1 MPANPARTDSGSSTK
16 RALMELRFP
25 SESKYLH
32 MVHELTRLLAETTG
46 FDATEAERIALAVDE
61 ATTNVV
67 QHAYRGEA
75 GREIEVHFDPEGD
88 SLDIVILHE
97 GEPLQ
102 EMPVPDFDLDKLV
115 AEQKTGGLGLTIM
128 RQMMDK
134 VEHTKAG
141 TGKNMCVMV
150 RYKHRDE
157 ERT

>member
-1 MPANPARTDSGSSTK
+1 MPANPARNDTAAPETS

-25 SESKYLH
+25 SDSKYLH

-46 FDATEAERIALAVDE
+46 FDTTEAERIALAVDE

-67 QHAYRGEA
+67 QHAYRGEPDH
-75 GREIEVHFDPEGD
+75 EIEVHFDPEGE
-88 SLDIVILHE
+88 SLDIVILHD

-102 EMPVPDFDLDKLV
+102 EVPVPDFDLDQLV
-115 AEQKTGGLGLTIM
+115 AEQKTGGLGLAIM
-128 RQMMDK
+128 RQMMDR

-150 RYKHRDE
+150 RYKQRDN
-157 ERT
+157 

>member
-1 MPANPARTDSGSSTK
+1 
-16 RALMELRFP
+16 MELRFP

-46 FDATEAERIALAVDE
+46 FDAKEAEKIALAVDE

-67 QHAYRGEA
+67 QHAYGGEA
-75 GREIEVHFDPEGD
+75 GHEIEMHFDPEGD
-88 SLDIVILHE
+88 SLDIVILHD
-97 GEPLQ
+97 GKPL
-102 EMPVPDFDLDKLV
+102 ESMPVPEFDLDELV
-115 AEQKTGGLGLTIM
+115 AEHKTGGLGLTIM

-150 RYKHRDE
+150 RYKQRGQNE
-157 ERT
+157 S

>member
-1 MPANPARTDSGSSTK
+1 MPTKSSGT

-25 SESKYLH
+25 SDSKYLH

-46 FDATEAERIALAVDE
+46 FDATEAENIALAVDE

-67 QHAYRGEA
+67 QHAYQGEP
-75 GREIEVHFDPEGD
+75 GHEIEVHFDPEGD
-88 SLDIVILHE
+88 SLDIVILHD
-97 GEPLQ
+97 GKPL
-102 EMPVPDFDLDKLV
+102 ESVPVPDFDLDELV
-115 AEQKTGGLGLTIM
+115 AEHKTGGLGLTIM

-150 RYKHRDE
+150 RYKQRDRAE
-157 ERT
+157 S

>member
-1 MPANPARTDSGSSTK
+1 MSTKSSGK

-25 SESKYLH
+25 SDSKYLN

-46 FDATEAERIALAVDE
+46 FETSEAEKIALAVDE

-67 QHAYRGEA
+67 QHAYGGEQDH
-75 GREIEVHFDPEGD
+75 EIEVHFDPEGD
-88 SLDIVILHE
+88 SLEIVIFHD
-97 GEPLQ
+97 GKPL
-102 EMPVPDFDLDKLV
+102 ESMPVPEFDLDELV
-115 AEQKTGGLGLTIM
+115 AEHKTGGLGLTIM

-150 RYKHRDE
+150 RYKQRDLKS
-157 ERT
+157 

>member
-1 MPANPARTDSGSSTK
+1 MTAKSSGT
-16 RALMELRFP
+16 RALLELRFP

-46 FDATEAERIALAVDE
+46 FESKEAEKIALAVDE

-67 QHAYRGEA
+67 QHAYGGEA
-75 GREIEVHFDPEGD
+75 GHEIEMHFDPEGD
-88 SLDIVILHE
+88 SLDIVILHD
-97 GEPLQ
+97 GKPL
-102 EMPVPDFDLDKLV
+102 ESMPVPEFDLEELV
-115 AEQKTGGLGLTIM
+115 AEHKTGGLGLTIM

-150 RYKHRDE
+150 RYKQRVQDDD
-157 ERT
+157 

>member
-1 MPANPARTDSGSSTK
+1 MSTDSSGK

-25 SESKYLH
+25 SDAKYLN

-46 FDATEAERIALAVDE
+46 FETAEAEKIALAVDE

-67 QHAYRGEA
+67 QHAYGGEQDH
-75 GREIEVHFDPEGD
+75 EIEVHFDPEGD
-88 SLDIVILHE
+88 CLKIVIFHE
-97 GEPLQ
+97 GKPL
-102 EMPVPDFDLDKLV
+102 ESMPVPEFALDDLV
-115 AEQKTGGLGLTIM
+115 AEHKTGGLGLTIM

-150 RYKHRDE
+150 RYKQRNPAE
-157 ERT
+157 S